1 MVIKNKRYSYI
12 DHKLPQVANITNFS
26 ADEHFLGI
34 RHTALHKRYPW
45 SLTLRILLYNH
56 NVHIH
61 ILPLSYCSRQKK
73 KKEQEEKDVSRNSI
87 QLTLWYIFT
96 MIYYLFVYSVYNLRV
111 ISSMGNSCQY
121 CYPNHLQTIRLQ
133 LHHEWVLSIFG
144 YGSCVRMDWQHTF
157 LMKWHRLMSSQ
168 HYLGFVYNGCYLR
181 HPTYFWGMPW

>member
-1 MVIKNKRYSYI
+1 MNIFWVSDILPYTHAILDPLHYAFYYI
-12 DHKLPQVANITNFS
+12 ITMY
-26 ADEHFLGI
+26 I
-34 RHTALHKRYPW
+34 
-45 SLTLRILLYNH
+45 
-56 NVHIH
+56 IH
-61 ILPLSYCSRQKK
+61 ILSLCYISRQKK

-111 ISSMGNSCQY
+111 ISSTGNSGQY
-121 CYPNHLQTIRLQ
+121 YYPNHLQTISLQ

-181 HPTYFWGMPW
+181 HLTYFWGMPW